1 MLLANNL
8 TKKYG
13 SLCVLQGVSLEIQSG
28 EMVSLLGTSGAG
40 KSTLLQL
47 LGTLDTPDSGEIF
60 FNQIDILKMSAKQ
73 QAIFRNQQLG
83 FIFQF
88 HQLIPELT
96 ACENV
101 TIPAL
106 ISGKLLSETRQRAEE
121 LLAILGLEGRKDH
134 KPNELSGGEQQ
145 RVAVARALMNRPKL
159 ILADEPTGNLDSKNS
174 ELLFQLFRELA
185 DNQQT
190 SLLIAT
196 HNPTLAN
203 MAHRKLF
210 IQDGRFVAEPTL
222 SRE

>member
-106 ISGKLLSETRQRAEE
+106 ISGKLLSETRQRAED

-185 DNQQT
+185 DNQRT